1 MHNLGQLG
9 LVGVG
14 ALASGQALVSL
25 AEGNRP
31 RAARRHDPSF
41 SRLLCQLPCIMRCLL
56 LQVPVK
62 QMSAFT
68 ASKCAVA
75 GLAEAIRA
83 EVEPLGL
90 HIGQVYPGL
99 VKSNFMERAEFYGQ
113 SSDEERKAFRQQV
126 GWALNA
132 SNTG

>member
-1 MHNLGQLG
+1 
-9 LVGVG
+9 
-14 ALASGQALVSL
+14 
-25 AEGNRP
+25 
-31 RAARRHDPSF
+31 
-41 SRLLCQLPCIMRCLL
+41 MRCLL

-126 GWALNA
+126 GWALKGSNA
-132 SNTG
+132 GGRVTDFVKGVRQRGCACLCVPMLTNGSILHSRRAAMP